1 MDTKLKNVKTSLG
14 FRALCIVLSLVLMAS
29 SALLAGEVL
38 RVALLYD
45 TPEVLWDTEFLQ
57 KKDMADTDVFSRE
70 FTMDIWAINTLASR
84 KENAAVIKQL
94 QAQQQAQIDE
104 QIAKYNKHKAKIIR
118 DCLIHYAKLENVE
131 SIDYD
136 ALPTYIVPSE
146 ELESVVPYNKKS
158 PALIRD
164 LQQIVNGTPAGADF
178 LQYEALAKKL
188 PDTVHFYETE
198 DYLLSDHGEDLNF
211 SVKIGQKTYSD
222 DSQYPDDSQYYDCS
236 LSEKEV
242 RESLTKRYTDFL
254 KNCRITNDMV
264 DYAEEILKNNR
275 SVHYYAI
282 NKETGEEV
290 SNLQKDASVADLA
303 SASIY
308 YTQRKGKDK
317 LRDHDPISWNF
328 DSTYYELY
336 AYSFSFVDS
345 MNMSDN
351 VELTACVIPVKPDDD
366 TNEAE
371 DKDGYY
377 RIEQLT
383 QQVHNENT
391 VAKTVAAG
399 VLLLLSIAFLI
410 IGVLF
415 CGRHQAYDGVKL
427 AWVDKIPTDLHTV
440 LSGGC
445 ITGLVILITLWLDS
459 IYSYP
464 ISALLSY
471 FHWYLAAGVAL
482 VTAIWAIY
490 MELTY
495 SFVRIC
501 KSEKHL
507 YKNCLI
513 FMLLA
518 LIFKV
523 LRWIFR
529 SIHRSG
535 KRIIRAMQ
543 YTPKHFRRNMFWT
556 LFFYTL
562 INVGLVLL
570 FIVFIEG
577 PILSV
582 PSALLFVAFNGYCL
596 WYALHFLHQ
605 LDEVIDAAS
614 ERRAPNLP
622 MEKLHPALRALT
634 DSLRYTND
642 ELKAAVT
649 KAVRDERLKTE
660 LITNV
665 SHDLKTPLTSIITYV
680 DLLSKCEIED
690 EKAQE
695 YIRVLNDKSGKL
707 KRLIEDLIEA
717 SKVSTGNIVL
727 HSMPL
732 NLGELAAQAVGE
744 SQNDFEKNH
753 LSLLLDENSARTTV
767 FADGSKTFR
776 IIENLL
782 SNARKYSAPG
792 SRVYV
797 RVYEEGE
804 TGVFEIKNISAE
816 PLNISPDELTERFV
830 RGDASRTREGNG
842 LGLSIAKELCTAQ
855 QGRLQLMID
864 GDLFKARVYLPKTGE

>member
-29 SALLAGEVL
+29 SALLAWDVL
-38 RVALLYD
+38 RAALLYD
-45 TPEVLWDTEFLQ
+45 SPEVLWDTDFLQ
-57 KKDMADTDVFSRE
+57 KTDMADTDLFIRE

-84 KENAAVIKQL
+84 KENAEVIKQL
-94 QAQQQAQIDE
+94 QAQQQAQIDK

-118 DCLIHYAKLENVE
+118 DCLIHYAKLQNVE

-136 ALPTYIVPSE
+136 ALPEYAVPSE

-158 PALIRD
+158 PSLIRD

-188 PDTVHFYETE
+188 PDTVHFYDVG
-198 DYLLSDHGEDLNF
+198 DYLLSEHGEDLNF
-211 SVKIGQKTYSD
+211 SVKFGQKTYSD
-222 DSQYPDDSQYYDCS
+222 NSRYYDCS
-236 LSEKEV
+236 LSEKKV
-242 RESLTKRYTDFL
+242 REELSEAYTDFL
-254 KNCRITNDMV
+254 KSYRITTDMV
-264 DYAEEILKNNR
+264 EYAEEILKNNR

-303 SASIY
+303 AASIY
-308 YTQRKGKDK
+308 YTQSKGNGQ
-317 LRDHDPISWNF
+317 LRDHDPINWHF
-328 DSTYYELY
+328 DLTYYHLY
-336 AYSFSFVDS
+336 SASAIDS

-366 TNEAE
+366 TNQAE

-391 VAKTVAAG
+391 VAKTIAAG

-427 AWVDKIPTDLHTV
+427 CWVDKIPTDLHTV

-464 ISALLSY
+464 LSALLRY

-507 YKNCLI
+507 YKNCFI

-518 LIFKV
+518 LIFKM

-543 YTPKHFRRNMFWT
+543 YTPKHFRRNMFWS

-562 INVGLVLL
+562 INVGLVIL
-570 FIVFIEG
+570 FIVILEI
-577 PILSV
+577 PIFSV
-582 PSALLFVAFNGYCL
+582 PIALLFAAFNGYCL

-753 LSLLLDENSARTTV
+753 LSLLLDENSAQTTV

-804 TGVFEIKNISAE
+804 TGVFEIKNISAQ

-855 QGRLQLMID
+855 QGKLQLIID